1 MIQRLRLL
9 IEHYNL
15 TASSFADKINV
26 PRSSISHLLSGRNKP
41 SLDFVMKIVEAF
53 DEVDLNWIVY
63 GKGIFPK
70 NTDNLKV
77 VKTETE
83 PPSLFPE
90 EFNIPPI
97 KPKQDKEIEISKKY
111 NNSNKSDEK
120 QISNTINISTK
131 KELIKVVLF
140 YKDGSFEEYNK

>member
-9 IEHYNL
+9 IKHYNL

-26 PRSSISHLLSGRNKP
+26 PRSSISHLLSERNKP
-41 SLDFVMKIVEAF
+41 SLDFVMKIVETF
-53 DEVDLNWIVY
+53 EDVDLNWIVY

-70 NTDNLKV
+70 NTESLKV
-77 VKTETE
+77 IKTETE
-83 PPSLFPE
+83 SPSLFSE
-90 EFNIPPI
+90 DFNISTI
-97 KPKQDKEIEISKKY
+97 NSKQDKEIKY
-111 NNSNKSDEK
+111 NNNSK